1 MRQIKNIAILFI
13 LLLLSACIKTYEP
26 VIDSSDSNKYV
37 VSGRV
42 TDQEGWQEVEV
53 SLSSP
58 MDSALYKPVSGCFGI
73 IRSDNGKGFPLQEYK
88 DGHYRTWVSQSDLVP
103 GASYRVE
110 IQTPDG
116 QQIESGY
123 EMMPPGAPLG
133 SVYYAVKEI
142 PTPTPGLTNTVMQ
155 FYVDLDANG
164 NYSPYYKWEVE
175 ETWEYHAAH
184 PLEYYYDGT
193 FHEVKPP
200 DYTNKVCWITVPAK
214 NVFTLSTKNVA
225 QGIYKQYP
233 LHYIDGRS
241 SSRLGIM
248 YSILVKQF
256 AMSEGSYNYWEQLR
270 INSNEQGGLYEKQ
283 PNAIKGN
290 VHNLTKPEN
299 DVLGYFFAATVNS
312 RRYFYQN
319 VEGID
324 LTFYNYCTEDNLG
337 KFGWKEFFT
346 WEYPI
351 FYYFN
356 EVGLLKILNAECI
369 DCRRLGGT
377 IEKPEFWPK

>member
-1 MRQIKNIAILFI
+1 MHQIKNTAILF
-13 LLLLSACIKTYEP
+13 LLLLLGSCIKSYEP
-26 VIDSSDSNKYV
+26 VIDSKASNKYV

-58 MDSALYKPVSGCFGI
+58 VDSALYKPVSGCLGI
-73 IRSDNGKGFPLQEYK
+73 IRDDKGNSFPLQEYQN
-88 DGHYRTWVSQSDLVP
+88 GHYRTFMKQIDLVP
-103 GASYRVE
+103 GTSYRVE
-110 IQTPDG
+110 VLTPDG
-116 QQIESGY
+116 QKIESGY
-123 EMMPPGAPLG
+123 EKMPLCAPLD
-133 SVYYAVKEI
+133 SVYYALEEI
-142 PTPTPGLTNTVMQ
+142 QTADPGVTNTVMQ

-164 NYSPYYKWEVE
+164 NYSQFYKWEVE

-184 PLEYYYDGT
+184 PLEFYYDGT

-200 DYTNKVCWITVPAK
+200 DYTNKICWITVLAK
-214 NVFTLSTKNVA
+214 NVFTLSTKTVA
-225 QGIYKQYP
+225 QGVYKQYP
-233 LHYIDGRS
+233 LHYIDGKS
-241 SSRLGIM
+241 SSRLGIL
-248 YSILVKQF
+248 YSILVKQY
-256 AMSEGSYNYWEQLR
+256 AMSEAAYNYWEQLR

-290 VHNLTKPEN
+290 LQNTDKPDNE
-299 DVLGYFFAATVNS
+299 VLGYFFAASVKS
-312 RRYFYQN
+312 RRYFYQQ

-324 LTFYNYCTEDNLG
+324 LSFYNYCTEDGLG

-351 FYYFN
+351 FYYYN
-356 EVGLLKILNAECI
+356 EIGLLRILNAECI

-377 IEKPEFWPK
+377 LDKPDFWPY